1 MSRLPLRLLAIIA
14 GSSLIIAA
22 CGEDG
27 NDVSSPAPAESD
39 SESDSASGAGSG
51 PRTIEITMNDIAYEP
66 TAVTVSEGETI
77 RFVFTNDGAIRHE
90 AVFGDTAVQ
99 DEHEAEMAAGDMDM
113 DSDSDM
119 DSDMDM
125 DESDE
130 AGHDEAGD
138 SEAVDGDHDES
149 VPSISL
155 EPGATGEIEVTFD
168 DDHEMIIGCHEPGHW
183 AAGMRVDVTV
193 EA

>member
-1 MSRLPLRLLAIIA
+1 MSRFSLRLLVVIA
-14 GSSLIIAA
+14 GSSLIFAA
-22 CGEDG
+22 CGDDG
-27 NDVSSPAPAESD
+27 NDVASPAPAESD
-39 SESDSASGAGSG
+39 SDSNSGSGAGSG

-77 RFVFTNDGAIRHE
+77 TFVFTNDGAIRHE

-99 DEHEAEMAAGDMDM
+99 EEHEAEMAAGDMDM

-119 DSDMDM
+119 DM

-130 AGHDEAGD
+130 AGQDEAG
-138 SEAVDGDHDES
+138 DGDHDES

>member
-1 MSRLPLRLLAIIA
+1 MSRPPLRLLAIIA

-39 SESDSASGAGSG
+39 SDSDSGSGEG
-51 PRTIEITMNDIAYEP
+51 PRTIEITMNDIAFEP

-77 RFVFTNDGAIRHE
+77 TFVFTNDGAIRHE

-99 DEHEAEMAAGDMDM
+99 EEHEAEMAAGDMDM

-119 DSDMDM
+119 D
-125 DESDE
+125 ESDE
-130 AGHDEAGD
+130 AGHDEAADG
-138 SEAVDGDHDES
+138 EAAEDDHDES

-155 EPGATGEIEVTFD
+155 EPGATGELEVTFD

>member
-1 MSRLPLRLLAIIA
+1 MSRLSVRLLAIIA

-39 SESDSASGAGSG
+39 SDSDSGADSG

-66 TAVTVSEGETI
+66 TAATVSAGETV
-77 RFVFTNDGAIRHE
+77 RFVLTNDGAIRHE

-99 DEHEAEMAAGDMDM
+99 EEHEAEMAAGDMDM

-119 DSDMDM
+119 DM

-138 SEAVDGDHDES
+138 GEAGDGDGDHDES

-155 EPGATGEIEVTFD
+155 EPGATGEREVTFD
-168 DDHEMIIGCHEPGHW
+168 ADHEMIIGCHEPGHW

>member
-1 MSRLPLRLLAIIA
+1 MSRPSLRLLAIIA

-27 NDVSSPAPAESD
+27 NDIAGPAPAESD
-39 SESDSASGAGSG
+39 SESDSGSGSG
-51 PRTIEITMNDIAYEP
+51 PRTVEITMNDIVYEP

-113 DSDSDM
+113 DSD
-119 DSDMDM
+119 MDM

-138 SEAVDGDHDES
+138 GDHDES

-155 EPGATGEIEVTFD
+155 APGATGEIEVTFD
-168 DDHEMIIGCHEPGHW
+168 ADHEMIIGCHEPGHW
-183 AAGMRVDVTV
+183 AAGMRIDVTV

>member
-1 MSRLPLRLLAIIA
+1 MSRPPLRLLAIIA
-14 GSSLIIAA
+14 GSLLIIAA

-39 SESDSASGAGSG
+39 SDSDSGSGEGSG

-66 TAVTVSEGETI
+66 TAVAVSEGETI

-99 DEHEAEMAAGDMDM
+99 EEHEAEMAAGEMDM

-119 DSDMDM
+119 GESDQAGQ
-125 DESDE
+125 DE
-130 AGHDEAGD
+130 AG
-138 SEAVDGDHDES
+138 DGDHDES